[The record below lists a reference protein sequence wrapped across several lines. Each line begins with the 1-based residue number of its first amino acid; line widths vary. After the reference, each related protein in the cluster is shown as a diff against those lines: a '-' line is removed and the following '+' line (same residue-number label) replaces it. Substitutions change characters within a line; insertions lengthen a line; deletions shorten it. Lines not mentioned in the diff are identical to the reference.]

1 MPAPQEQQAGL
12 KWQMTSGDKW
22 ALITGASSGIGKAL
36 AHAFAAEGYH
46 LFLTGRNRQ
55 ALEAVA
61 ADCAAKFKVRTQIHP
76 ADLTRHDEID
86 SLINA
91 ACAAP
96 LPFGVLVNNA
106 GFGVKGTFLGTS
118 LDQELGMVSVQL
130 DAMLRLTKAI
140 APGMVERKSGHILN
154 VASVY
159 SFAPVP
165 YQTVYGACKAFL
177 WSFSAALRAE
187 LSGSGVTV
195 TVLCPGV
202 TQTEFRARAGIPERN
217 KRAGVTA
224 EHVARIAVQHTL
236 RGDLLVVPGLPNKLF
251 VFMARHLPLSIFH
264 HFITLVNN
272 LRGVNR

>member
-1 MPAPQEQQAGL
+1 MANTDPNNR
-12 KWQMTSGDKW
+12 DKW
-22 ALITGASSGIGKAL
+22 ALITGASSGIGRAL
-36 AHAFAAEGYH
+36 AYEFAAEGYH
-46 LFLTGRNRQ
+46 LFLTARNRQ

-61 ADCAAKFKVRTQIHP
+61 SDCAAKFTVQTQIHL

-86 SLINA
+86 SLIRA
-91 ACAAP
+91 LSAAP
-96 LPFGVLVNNA
+96 LAFGVLVNNA
-106 GFGVKGTFLGTS
+106 GFGVKGTFLGTD
-118 LDQELGMVSVQL
+118 LGQELGMVSVQV
-130 DAMLRLTKAI
+130 DAILKLTKAV
-140 APGMVERKSGHILN
+140 APGMVARKQGHILN

-165 YQTVYGACKAFL
+165 YQTVYGACKSFL

-187 LSGSGVTV
+187 LNGTGVTV

-217 KRAGVTA
+217 KSAGA
-224 EHVARIAVQHTL
+224 SPEDIARIAVRRTL
-236 RGDLLVVPGLPNKLF
+236 RGDILIVPGLPNKLF
-251 VFMARHLPLSIFH
+251 VFMARHLPISVFH